1 MPIPTFDKLML
12 PVLKLAAVGMCKNSE
27 ARKRMCEYFHL
38 TEEERSRLLPSGK
51 TTFIDNRTN
60 WAITYMRHA
69 RLLESPKRGVFSIT
83 ERGKRVLASDPQEI
97 TVNSLCSYP
106 EFAEWRSSGGHDG
119 KKPEKKPDSD
129 SRTPEEN
136 IDAYLNQLDQELE
149 EDLLKRVME
158 KSPAFFEELV
168 VKLLV
173 AMGYGGSVENPG
185 KSIGKTGDGGV
196 DGVIDQDVLG
206 LDRIYIQAKRY
217 TAGNNVSAGAIRDF
231 FGSLDNKKAAKG
243 LFITTSDFTKDA
255 RATAATLSKR
265 IVLIDGRQLT
275 RLMIRYD
282 VGCRIERT
290 LYIKKIDEDF
300 FAEVLE

>member
-1 MPIPTFDKLML
+1 
-12 PVLKLAAVGMCKNSE
+12 
-27 ARKRMCEYFHL
+27 
-38 TEEERSRLLPSGK
+38 
-51 TTFIDNRTN
+51 
-60 WAITYMRHA
+60 
-69 RLLESPKRGVFSIT
+69 
-83 ERGKRVLASDPQEI
+83 
-97 TVNSLCSYP
+97 
-106 EFAEWRSSGGHDG
+106 
-119 KKPEKKPDSD
+119 
-129 SRTPEEN
+129 
-136 IDAYLNQLDQELE
+136 
-149 EDLLKRVME
+149 ME

-185 KSIGKTGDGGV
+185 KSIGKTGDGG
-196 DGVIDQDVLG
+196 
-206 LDRIYIQAKRY
+206 
-217 TAGNNVSAGAIRDF
+217 GNNVSAGAIRDF